1 MNKMSEQ
8 IFNFVSGSNSNV
20 VTADTMTIDY
30 RNGGTFYISSAYTN
44 SLSNPFTLY
53 ILNLNTATDTFRS
66 FSVTLLMEIDSN
78 PLYADTLYLS
88 SNSTAATSPETPVY
102 PDGSVSVNSSATT
115 IIQTFVIIYSNGLW
129 RVLSSVS
136 NYY

>member
-1 MNKMSEQ
+1 MSEQ

-20 VTADTMTIDY
+20 ATTSSMTIDY
-30 RNGGTFYISSAYTN
+30 ANGGTFYISSTYTDT
-44 SLSNPFTLY
+44 LSNPFTLY

-66 FSVTLLMEIDSN
+66 FSVTLLMDINSN

-88 SNSTAATSPETPVY
+88 SNSTAGTTAYTPVY

-115 IIQTFVIIYSNGLW
+115 IIQTFTILYSNGLW
-129 RVLSSVS
+129 RILTSVT